1 MGQAARVRLSG
12 WIRRP
17 WIVAL
22 AAALVTLGIWFGP
35 LYEQG
40 QVNPNSWLHK
50 GDTPSYRRDAAP
62 IHDGKPA
69 YRGFHPEDP
78 PLPVPAVM
86 APYAFAPAQAHYP
99 HPL

>member
-22 AAALVTLGIWFGP
+22 VAALVTLGIWFGP
-35 LYEQG
+35 LYQQG
-40 QVNPNSWLHK
+40 QVNPSSWLHK

-62 IHDGKPA
+62 IDDGKLP
-69 YRGFHPEDP
+69 HPHLHLEDP
-78 PLPVPAVM
+78 PPPLPAVL
-86 APYAFAPAQAHYP
+86 APQAFPPQPEHLP
-99 HPL
+99 R